1 MQVIHRRSVGRVRRH
16 LRIRRRME
24 GTLEKPRLTV
34 FRSHKHLYAQMI
46 NDLEGKTLLTVST
59 LSPLVREKVKYGGN
73 VKAAEALGEILAEEA
88 KKSKIQNVIFDRSG
102 YRYHGRI
109 RALADA
115 ARKGGLVF

>member
-73 VKAAEALGEILAEEA
+73 VKAAEDLGEILAEEA